1 MSAPPSIH
9 GPRGRSQAPA
19 GIPGFLGTQPSKGQC
34 SLWIPADNSC
44 ALPLSPPPEETTVSE
59 QKAFP
64 VLWDFLNYPNYF
76 KHFLFSSF
84 LKFFPLSLK
93 VVAYLKLHQST
104 YQIALGKEGIFLFS
118 R

>member
-1 MSAPPSIH
+1 MPAPASSHGAGLRPRQELLASWEPSPAKGSVACGFQRQFLCSAPFP
-9 GPRGRSQAPA
+9 
-19 GIPGFLGTQPSKGQC
+19 T
-34 SLWIPADNSC
+34 
-44 ALPLSPPPEETTVSE
+44 PEETTVSE

-64 VLWDFLNYPNYF
+64 ILWEFLNYPNYF

-104 YQIALGKEGIFLFS
+104 YQIALGKEGIFPFS

>member
-1 MSAPPSIH
+1 MSAPPSSH
-9 GPRGRSQAPA
+9 GAGLRPRQEFLASWEPSPA
-19 GIPGFLGTQPSKGQC
+19 KGSVACGFQLTILVLCPF
-34 SLWIPADNSC
+34 PH
-44 ALPLSPPPEETTVSE
+44 PEETTVSE

-64 VLWDFLNYPNYF
+64 ILWEFLNYPNYF

-104 YQIALGKEGIFLFS
+104 YQIALGKEGIFPFS